1 VTEVTDAFVPRSYR
15 GGMKANLAV
24 LDRILRLVLV
34 AAIAVLYFVG
44 VLPTVAAIIL
54 GVLALVFLVTS
65 IVGWCPLYA
74 LLGISTK
81 KKAA

>member
-1 VTEVTDAFVPRSYR
+1 
-15 GGMKANLAV
+15 MKSNLAV

-81 KKAA
+81 KKTA